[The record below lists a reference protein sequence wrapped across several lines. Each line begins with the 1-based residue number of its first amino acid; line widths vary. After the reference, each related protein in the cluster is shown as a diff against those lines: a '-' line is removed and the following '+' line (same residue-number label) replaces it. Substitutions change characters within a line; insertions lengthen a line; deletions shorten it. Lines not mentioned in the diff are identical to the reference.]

1 MSLWSKMTGKRS
13 LYLEL
18 LEEEASLPKGARGAF
33 AGVEDLMKVL
43 RARAALVKK
52 MDAAKSSGQLTQQE
66 YDNLVAL
73 NRQHSLPER

>member
-1 MSLWSKMTGKRS
+1 MSLWSKLTGKRS

-18 LEEEASLPKGARGAF
+18 LDEEASLPKGARGAF
-33 AGVEDLMKVL
+33 ANVEDLMKAL
-43 RARAALVKK
+43 GARAALVKK
-52 MDAAKSSGQLTQQE
+52 MDEAKASGQLTQEQ